1 MSNAFT
7 NFLGGV
13 VGGLLGEG
21 DADMK
26 DYQHAD
32 RLYVR
37 NNYARAPKLNF
48 LYFVQFNINPT
59 AIRDTTWLERGG
71 KDVGLLVKR
80 VDLPKFAI
88 ATETL
93 NQYNRKTVVQTK
105 LTYNPVSLDFHDDNS
120 DITTNL
126 WKNYYQYYFMDSVY
140 GSSAN
145 GQVKVQEYGDTKYL
159 DRAFAY
165 GMDNIQSVPF
175 FDSID
180 IYSMHKHMYTQYTLI
195 NPVITEWSH
204 DTLNQDDATRPM
216 SSKMTLAYE
225 SVVYNQGRIRK
236 STASGYFAETFYDK
250 QNSPLRLGS
259 GSLFGAGGV
268 LDGAEA
274 IFGEDGSL
282 ANATSPLALLGVA
295 LQTKQLVQGAR
306 NITKSSLA
314 QEGYSIL
321 GGVLNNVAAS
331 GQRGLSQPGGLGS
344 AIQGGLKQN
353 GFGVN
358 LFPNSSVSGITQAT
372 PSKLTGGRGP

>member
-13 VGGLLGEG
+13 VGGLLGDG

-48 LYFVQFNINPT
+48 LYFVQFNINPA

-80 VDLPKFAI
+80 VDLPRFTMS
-88 ATETL
+88 TETL
-93 NQYNRKTVVQTK
+93 NQYNRKNVVQTK
-105 LTYNPVSLDFHDDNS
+105 INYTPVSLDFHDDNS
-120 DITTNL
+120 DITMNL

-145 GQVKVQEYGDTKYL
+145 GQVKVQEYSDTKYL
-159 DRAFAY
+159 DKAYAY
-165 GMDNIQSVPF
+165 GMDNIQSIPF

-180 IYSMHKHMYTQYTLI
+180 IYSMHKHKYTQYTLV
-195 NPVITEWSH
+195 NPIVTEWAH
-204 DTLNQDDATRPM
+204 DTLNQEDATRPM
-216 SSKMTLAYE
+216 SNKMTVAYE
-225 SVVYNQGRIRK
+225 SVIYNQGRIRK
-236 STASGYFAETFYDK
+236 NDASGYFAETYYDK
-250 QNSPLRLGS
+250 QHSPLRLGS

-268 LDGAEA
+268 IDGAEA

-282 ANATSPLALLGVA
+282 ANAKSPLDLLGVA
-295 LQTKQLVQGAR
+295 LQTKQVIQGAK

-344 AIQGGLKQN
+344 AIQGGLQQN

-358 LFPNSSVSGITQAT
+358 LFPNTSVSGTTQAT
-372 PSKLTGGRGP
+372 PSTLTGRK